1 MKRHTLHT
9 LFPFIFLS
17 FLLLSIDASA
27 VDTQVLADSLQA
39 LYVPFSSV
47 WSPQVKVKQ
56 VRVNGNNIT
65 VRTNGVLGGIVFTPS
80 ELTAMRKQ
88 VSLWI
93 LGHGRGKVSIYSNT
107 YELGELVPDRL
118 QRRTSK

>member
-1 MKRHTLHT
+1 MLRFFRNFAHFFEKKTMKRHTLHT

-47 WSPQVKVKQ
+47 WSPQVKVKY
-56 VRVNGNNIT
+56 
-65 VRTNGVLGGIVFTPS
+65 
-80 ELTAMRKQ
+80 A
-88 VSLWI
+88 
-93 LGHGRGKVSIYSNT
+93 
-107 YELGELVPDRL
+107 
-118 QRRTSK
+118 